1 MEQFY
6 HKQIN
11 PYMEYF
17 AEAEDK
23 AAAFAFCQER
33 MQADVTTEAPRL
45 KEMSR
50 VISDKL
56 RRMGGTMA
64 KQGELEQQALD
75 YIRIAPNREEAFAEA
90 IKGIDIAL
98 ERNLER
104 GLGR

>member
-1 MEQFY
+1 MEHSAMNTSIPATGFLRLPQVLNFV
-6 HKQIN
+6 
-11 PYMEYF
+11 P
-17 AEAEDK
+17 
-23 AAAFAFCQER
+23 
-33 MQADVTTEAPRL
+33 VRL

-90 IKGIDIAL
+90 VKDIDMAL
-98 ERNLER
+98 ELSLSR
-104 GLGR
+104 GFGR